1 MTINSTS
8 LTAIPPV
15 AGPRAA
21 PVFQRTRIL
30 RLPRSPKVI
39 AGLVIM
45 APFAVLAIIG
55 RWISPYSPNATDQQ
69 NWVQH
74 VLVPGTGPGT
84 AFPANYYPLPLPPS
98 AAHWLGTTVF
108 AQDVWSQ
115 VLASTQATLFVGLL
129 AAAIA
134 TVLSV
139 LFGVTAGYLGGGA
152 DEGLSLVANVFLAI
166 PGLPLLIVL
175 ADYVPSAGSSALLVA
190 TIIAVTTWAYTART
204 LRAQT
209 LSLRN
214 RDFVEAARVS
224 GESRLRIILVEVLP
238 NLIPILAA
246 SFLFTT
252 LSAIGAYVALAFLGL
267 AGSPTSSPPGLWN
280 WGEMLREGFANNAVR
295 GGWWWWWAPP
305 GLCVA
310 FLGTGLA
317 LLNFGIDEF
326 INPRLRAAGLSRRTA
341 RQAGISL
348 RPKLGMTP
356 VARPSA
362 RPPANRPLPEGSHGR
377 QGRGISRVG
386 TGGAAEPVLEIRGLS
401 VDYGYGDEAV
411 HAVVDCDLVLRRGQV
426 LGLAG
431 ESGSGKTTLAL
442 AAIRLLRAP
451 ALITAGEV
459 LFHSRPTSGDGP
471 VGTVDLM
478 SATED
483 QLREMRWSEIAVVLQ
498 SSLNALNPVI
508 TIGAQF
514 DDLLRVHRPD
524 LSAPARWARSGELLD
539 MVGMN
544 ADRLRS
550 YPHELSGGMRQRA
563 MIAMA
568 IALEPQ
574 VMILDEPT
582 TALDVVTQR
591 EILEELIGLRDRIGF
606 ATLFITHDLSL
617 LVELAD
623 EIAVMYAGRLMER
636 APAASLFHAPR
647 LPYTYGLLHCF
658 PPMHG
663 VRVPMEGLPGSPPDM
678 RDLPPGCAFHPRCP
692 WAIQR
697 CRQEVPRLL
706 PVDGSAREVACWL
719 HRGGATVPPELA
731 RPDPVSIRPNGA
743 KSITFPPPQGEG
755 RVGVR

>member
-8 LTAIPPV
+8 LTQVPPL
-15 AGPRAA
+15 AGPTPE
-21 PVFQRTRIL
+21 PVLAQSRML
-30 RLPRSPKVI
+30 GLPRSPKVI

-45 APFAVLAIIG
+45 APFVVVSIIG
-55 RWISPYSPNATDQQ
+55 RWIAPYSPNATDLQ

-84 AFPANYYPLPLPPS
+84 DVPAQYYPLPLAPS

-108 AQDVWSQ
+108 AQDVLSQ
-115 VLASTQATLFVGLL
+115 VLVSTQATLFVGLL

-139 LFGVTAGYLGGGA
+139 LIGVSSGYLGGGA
-152 DEGLSLVANVFLAI
+152 DEGLSLIANVFLAI

-175 ADYVPSAGSSALLVA
+175 ASYAPSAGSSIVLVA
-190 TIIAVTTWAYTART
+190 VIIAVTAWAYSARV

-224 GESRLRIILVEVLP
+224 GEGRLRIILAEVLP
-238 NLIPILAA
+238 NLLPIVAA

-252 LSAIGAYVALAFLGL
+252 LYAIYAYVAIAFLGL

-280 WGEMLREGFANNAVR
+280 WGDMLREGFANNAIR

-305 GLCVA
+305 GFCVA
-310 FLGTGLA
+310 LLGTGLA
-317 LLNFGIDEF
+317 LLNFGIDEYV
-326 INPRLRAAGLSRRTA
+326 NPRLRVAGLSRRVA
-341 RQAGISL
+341 DKAGVSV
-348 RPKLGMTP
+348 RSTLGMTP
-356 VARPSA
+356 VVRDVRRAERPH
-362 RPPANRPLPEGSHGR
+362 PASLPHPDSLRESDLPTSG
-377 QGRGISRVG
+377 VG
-386 TGGAAEPVLEIRGLS
+386 TDPVLEIRGLS

-411 HAVVDCDLVLRRGQV
+411 HAVVDCDLTLRRGQV

-451 ALITAGEV
+451 ALITAGQV
-459 LFHSRPTSGDGP
+459 LFHSKPVSGGS
-471 VGTVDLM
+471 VTGSVDLL
-478 SATED
+478 AADED
-483 QLREMRWSEIAVVLQ
+483 ELRTVRWSEISVVLQ

-508 TIGAQF
+508 TVGAQF
-514 DDLLRVHRPD
+514 DDLLRVHRPR
-524 LSAPARWARSGELLD
+524 LSRSSRHERSGELLD
-539 MVGMN
+539 MVGIN

-550 YPHELSGGMRQRA
+550 YPYELSGGMRQRA

-568 IALEPQ
+568 LALEPQ

-591 EILEELIGLRDRIGF
+591 EILEELIALRDRLGF
-606 ATLFITHDLSL
+606 AALFITHDLSL

-623 EIAVMYAGRLMER
+623 EIAVMYAGRLMEK

-647 LPYTYGLLHCF
+647 LPYTHGLIHCF

-663 VRVPMEGLPGSPPDM
+663 KRARMDGIAGSPPDL
-678 RDLPPGCAFHPRCP
+678 RNLPSGCAFHPRCK
-692 WAIQR
+692 WALEQ
-697 CRQEVPRLL
+697 CRHEVPQLA
-706 PVDGSAREVACWL
+706 PIDGPAHEVACWL
-719 HRGGATVPPELA
+719 HRGDAKVPAELA
-731 RPDPVSIRPNGA
+731 RPEPVDVEARA
-743 KSITFPPPQGEG
+743 
-755 RVGVR
+755 R

>member
-1 MTINSTS
+1 
-8 LTAIPPV
+8 
-15 AGPRAA
+15 
-21 PVFQRTRIL
+21 
-30 RLPRSPKVI
+30 VI
-39 AGLVIM
+39 AGLVIL
-45 APFAVLAIIG
+45 APFALLALIG
-55 RWISPYSPNATDQQ
+55 RWIAPYSPNATDTQ

-74 VLVPGTGPGT
+74 ILVDGTGPGT
-84 AFPANYYPLPLPPS
+84 NFPAQYYPLPLPPS

-115 VLASTQATLFVGLL
+115 LLAATQATLFVGLL

-134 TVLSV
+134 TVLSI
-139 LFGVTAGYLGGGA
+139 LFGVTAGYVGGGA

-175 ADYVPSAGSSALLVA
+175 ADYVPSAGSSVLLVA
-190 TIIAVTTWAYTART
+190 AIIAVTTWAYTART

-214 RDFVEAARVS
+214 RDFVEASRVS
-224 GESRLRIILVEVLP
+224 GEGRLRIILVEVLP
-238 NLIPILAA
+238 NLIPIVAA

-310 FLGTGLA
+310 LLGTGLA

-326 INPRLRAAGLSRRTA
+326 INPRLRAAGLSRQTA
-341 RQAGISL
+341 RKAGISL
-348 RPKLGMTP
+348 RPKLGMTA
-356 VARPSA
+356 VARHPQVAVMPMRPAPASPPSRA
-362 RPPANRPLPEGSHGR
+362 RDG
-377 QGRGISRVG
+377 
-386 TGGAAEPVLEIRGLS
+386 AEPALEIRGLS
-401 VDYGYGDEAV
+401 VDYGYGDEVV

-459 LFHSRPTSGDGP
+459 LFHSKPIGGDGP
-471 VGTVDLM
+471 VGTIDLLT
-478 SATED
+478 ATED
-483 QLREMRWSEIAVVLQ
+483 QLREVRWSEIAVVLQ

-514 DDLLRVHRPD
+514 DDLLRVHRPH
-524 LSAPARWARSGELLD
+524 LSGPERWTRAGELLD

-568 IALEPQ
+568 IALGPQ

-591 EILEELIGLRDRIGF
+591 EILEELIGLRERIGF

-636 APAASLFHAPR
+636 APAAALFHAPR

-663 VRVPMEGLPGSPPDM
+663 ARVPMDGLPGSPPDL

-692 WAIQR
+692 WAFQR
-697 CRQEVPRLL
+697 CRQEVPSLL
-706 PVDGSAREVACWL
+706 PLDGSPREVACWL

-731 RPDPVSIRPNGA
+731 RPDPVSMRP
-743 KSITFPPPQGEG
+743 KPPQT
-755 RVGVR
+755 VRQVSGT

>member
-1 MTINSTS
+1 MTVNSTTITQG
-8 LTAIPPV
+8 TAPLR
-15 AGPRAA
+15 RAR
-21 PVFQRTRIL
+21 VL

-39 AGLVIM
+39 AGLVILGVFTLV
-45 APFAVLAIIG
+45 ALIG
-55 RWISPYSPNATDQQ
+55 RFFEPFSPNQTDTQ

-74 VLVPGTGPGT
+74 VLVPGTGADTG
-84 AFPANYYPLPLPPS
+84 FPANYYPLPLPPS
-98 AAHWLGTTVF
+98 AAHLLGTTVF

-115 VLASTQATLFVGLL
+115 LLASTQATMFVGLI
-129 AAAIA
+129 AAVIA
-134 TVLSV
+134 TLLSII
-139 LFGVTAGYLGGGA
+139 FGVTAGYIGGTT
-152 DEGLSLVANVFLAI
+152 DEGLSLVANVSLAI

-175 ADYVPSAGSSALLVA
+175 ADYVPSAGSSLIIVA
-190 TIIAVTTWAYTART
+190 AIIAVTTWAYTART

-214 RDFVEAARVS
+214 RDFIEASRVS
-224 GESRLRIILVEVLP
+224 GEGRLRIIAVEILP
-238 NLIPILAA
+238 NLIPIVAA

-252 LSAIGAYVALAFLGL
+252 LSGIYAYVAISFLGL
-267 AGSPTSSPPGLWN
+267 AGSPTGSPAGLWN

-305 GLCVA
+305 GICIAL
-310 FLGTGLA
+310 LGTGLA

-326 INPRLRAAGLSRRTA
+326 INPRLRSAGLSRRTA
-341 RQAGISL
+341 RKAGIGL
-348 RPKLGMTP
+348 RPRLGMTP
-356 VARPSA
+356 VARHQPAVAMPIRYAPASTPS
-362 RPPANRPLPEGSHGR
+362 RLPD
-377 QGRGISRVG
+377 
-386 TGGAAEPVLEIRGLS
+386 AAEPALEIRGLS

-442 AAIRLLRAP
+442 AAVRLLRAP

-459 LFHSRPTSGDGP
+459 LFHSKPISGDGP
-471 VGTVDLM
+471 VGTVDML
-478 SATED
+478 SATDEE
-483 QLREMRWSEIAVVLQ
+483 LRAVRWSEIAVVLQ

-514 DDLLRVHRPD
+514 DDLLRVHRPN
-524 LSAPARWARSGELLD
+524 LSPSARWTRAGELVD

-591 EILEELIGLRDRIGF
+591 EILEELTGLRDRIGF

-647 LPYTYGLLHCF
+647 LPYTYGLLRCF

-663 VRVPMEGLPGSPPDM
+663 ARVPMEGLKGSPPDM
-678 RDLPPGCAFHPRCP
+678 RDLPAGCAFHPRCP
-692 WAIQR
+692 WAIPR
-697 CRQEVPRLL
+697 CHQDIPKLAPL
-706 PVDGSAREVACWL
+706 DGSAREVACWL
-719 HRGGATVPPELA
+719 HRGGANVPAELA
-731 RPDPVSIRPNGA
+731 LPEPGA
-743 KSITFPPPQGEG
+743 MK
-755 RVGVR
+755 VRAQ

>member
-1 MTINSTS
+1 MTIDSTT
-8 LTAIPPV
+8 LTT
-15 AGPRAA
+15 A
-21 PVFQRTRIL
+21 PVPGPTPEPIFHRTRIL
-30 RLPRSPKVI
+30 RLPRSPKI
-39 AGLVIM
+39 LIGLVIL
-45 APFAVLAIIG
+45 AVFGLVAVIG
-55 RWISPYSPNATDQQ
+55 RWISPYDPNATDPQ

-84 AFPANYYPLPLPPS
+84 DFPANYYPLPLPPS

-115 VLASTQATLFVGLL
+115 VLSSTQATLLVGLL

-134 TVLSV
+134 TVLSILV
-139 LFGVTAGYLGGGA
+139 GVSAGYFGGSA
-152 DEGLSLVANVFLAI
+152 DEGLSLLSNVFLAI

-175 ADYVPSAGSSALLVA
+175 ADYVPTAGSSILLVA
-190 TIIAVTTWAYTART
+190 VIIAVTAWAYSARV

-224 GESRLRIILVEVLP
+224 GESRSRIILVEVLP
-238 NLIPILAA
+238 NLIPIVAA

-252 LSAIGAYVALAFLGL
+252 LYAIYAYVAISFLGL
-267 AGSPTSSPPGLWN
+267 GGSPTSSPPGLWN
-280 WGEMLREGFANNAVR
+280 WGEMLREGFANNAIR

-305 GLCVA
+305 GLAVA
-310 FLGTGLA
+310 LLGTGLA

-326 INPRLRAAGLSRRTA
+326 INPRLRVAGLSRKA
-341 RQAGISL
+341 AQKAGI
-348 RPKLGMTP
+348 RFRGTLGATP
-356 VARPSA
+356 VVPNVRAASPRPS
-362 RPPANRPLPEGSHGR
+362 PQNG
-377 QGRGISRVG
+377 
-386 TGGAAEPVLEIRGLS
+386 AEPVLEIHGLC

-411 HAVVDCDLVLRRGQV
+411 HAVMDCDLVLRRGKV

-442 AAIRLLRAP
+442 AAIRLLRTP
-451 ALITAGEV
+451 ALITGGQV
-459 LFHSRPTSGDGP
+459 LFHSRPVGGDGP
-471 VGTVDLM
+471 KGTIDML
-478 SATED
+478 AAGPET
-483 QLREMRWSEIAVVLQ
+483 LRAVRWSEISVVLQ

-514 DDLLRVHRPD
+514 DDLLRVHRKH
-524 LSAPARWARSGELLD
+524 LSRSARYERSAELLD
-539 MVGMN
+539 MVGIN

-568 IALEPQ
+568 LALEPQ

-591 EILEELIGLRDRIGF
+591 EILEELIGLRDRLGF
-606 ATLFITHDLSL
+606 AALFITHDLSL
-617 LVELAD
+617 LVEIAD

-636 APAASLFHAPR
+636 APAASLFNAPR
-647 LPYTYGLLHCF
+647 LPYTHGLINCF

-663 VRVPMEGLPGSPPDM
+663 KRARMEGIPGSPPDL
-678 RDLPPGCAFHPRCP
+678 RQLPQGCAFNPRCK
-692 WAIQR
+692 WALEQ
-697 CRQEVPRLL
+697 CRHDVPLL
-706 PVDGSAREVACWL
+706 APLNGSSREVACWL
-719 HRGGATVPPELA
+719 HRGGADVPEELA
-731 RPDPVSIRPNGA
+731 KPDPAQLEV
-743 KSITFPPPQGEG
+743 
-755 RVGVR
+755 RVR

>member
-1 MTINSTS
+1 MTISPTS
-8 LTAIPPV
+8 LTGV
-15 AGPRAA
+15 A
-21 PVFQRTRIL
+21 PVGGPGGVAFHRTRIL
-30 RLPRSPKVI
+30 QLPRSPKVV
-39 AGLVIM
+39 AGLVLLGF
-45 APFAVLAIIG
+45 FAVVALIG
-55 RWISPYSPNATDQQ
+55 RWAAPYSPNATDPK

-74 VLVPGTGPGT
+74 ILVDGTGPGT
-84 AFPANYYPLPLPPS
+84 SFPAQYYPLPFPPS

-108 AQDVWSQ
+108 AQDALSQ

-134 TVLSV
+134 TALSI
-139 LFGVTAGYLGGGA
+139 LFGVTAGYVGGGT

-175 ADYVPSAGSSALLVA
+175 ADYVPNAGSSIFLVA
-190 TIIAVTTWAYTART
+190 AIIAITSWAYSART

-224 GESRLRIILVEVLP
+224 GEGRLRIILVEVLP
-238 NLIPILAA
+238 NLVPIVAA

-295 GGWWWWWAPP
+295 SGWWWWWAPP
-305 GLCVA
+305 GIMVA
-310 FLGTGLA
+310 LLGTGLA

-326 INPRLRAAGLSRRTA
+326 INPRLRAGGLSRKAA
-341 RQAGISL
+341 RKAGISPST
-348 RPKLGMTP
+348 RLGLTP
-356 VARPSA
+356 VARSVLEKHE
-362 RPPANRPLPEGSHGR
+362 PAEVRTAK
-377 QGRGISRVG
+377 G
-386 TGGAAEPVLEIRGLS
+386 TAAEPVLEIRGLC
-401 VDYGYGDEAV
+401 VDYGVGDEAV
-411 HAVVDCDLVLRRGQV
+411 HAVMDCDLVLRRGQV

-442 AAIRLLRAP
+442 AAIRLLRP
-451 ALITAGEV
+451 PGVITAGSV
-459 LFHSRPTSGDGP
+459 LFHSKPISGEGPT
-471 VGTVDLM
+471 GTIDLLA
-478 SATED
+478 SDLDE
-483 QLREMRWSEIAVVLQ
+483 LREVRWSEIAVVLQ
-498 SSLNALNPVI
+498 SALDSLNPVI

-514 DDLLRVHRPD
+514 DDLLRVHRPQM
-524 LSAPARWARSGELLD
+524 SGAQRWSRAAELLE

-544 ADRLRS
+544 GDRLRS

-563 MIAMA
+563 MIALA

-636 APAASLFHAPR
+636 APAGALFHAPR
-647 LPYTYGLLHCF
+647 LPYTHGLLNCF
-658 PPMHG
+658 PPLHG
-663 VRVPMEGLPGSPPDM
+663 AHHRMEGIVGSPPDL
-678 RDLPPGCAFHPRCP
+678 RDLPKGCAFNPRCR
-692 WAIQR
+692 WAMQQ
-697 CRQEVPRLL
+697 CREERPRLQ
-706 PVDGSAREVACWL
+706 PIDGSSREVACWL
-719 HRGGATVPPELA
+719 HRGYAVVPPELA
-731 RPDPVSIRPNGA
+731 RPEPEARKHEHADVTRM
-743 KSITFPPPQGEG
+743 G
-755 RVGVR
+755 RQ

>member
-1 MTINSTS
+1 MTIDSTA
-8 LTAIPPV
+8 LAARTPG
-15 AGPRAA
+15 AGPSAQPIFHRA
-21 PVFQRTRIL
+21 RIL
-30 RLPRSPKVI
+30 RLPRSPKVL

-45 APFAVLAIIG
+45 AVFGLLAIVG
-55 RWISPYSPNATDQQ
+55 RSIAPYSPNATDEK

-84 AFPANYYPLPLPPS
+84 DFPANYYPLPLPPS

-108 AQDVWSQ
+108 AQDTWSQ
-115 VLASTQATLFVGLL
+115 LLSSTQATLFVGLL

-139 LFGVTAGYLGGGA
+139 LIGVTAGYKGGAA

-175 ADYVPSAGSSALLVA
+175 AQYVPSAGSSILLVA
-190 TIIAVTTWAYTART
+190 AIIAITTWAYTART

-224 GESRLRIILVEVLP
+224 GEGGLRIILVEVLP
-238 NLIPILAA
+238 NLIPIVAA

-252 LSAIGAYVALAFLGL
+252 LTAIGVYVALAFLGL

-280 WGEMLREGFANNAVR
+280 WGEMLREGFANNALR

-305 GLCVA
+305 GVLIA
-310 FLGTGLA
+310 LLGTGLA

-326 INPRLRAAGLSRRTA
+326 INPRLRATGLSRKAA
-341 RQAGISL
+341 RKAGISL

-356 VARPSA
+356 VAR
-362 RPPANRPLPEGSHGR
+362 RGPERLHTASLRESDLHAGLAAS
-377 QGRGISRVG
+377 
-386 TGGAAEPVLEIRGLS
+386 AEPVLEIRGLS
-401 VDYGYGDEAV
+401 VDYGYGDEAI
-411 HAVVDCDLVLRRGQV
+411 HAVVDCDLVLRRGRV

-459 LFHSRPTSGDGP
+459 LFHSKPISGDGP
-471 VGTVDLM
+471 VGTIDLLT
-478 SATED
+478 ADED
-483 QLREMRWSEIAVVLQ
+483 ELRAVRWSEIAVVLQ

-514 DDLLRVHRPD
+514 DDLLRVHRPH
-524 LSAPARWARSGELLD
+524 LSAPARWARAEELLD
-539 MVGMN
+539 MVGIN
-544 ADRLRS
+544 AERLRS

-591 EILEELIGLRDRIGF
+591 EVIEELIGLRDRIGF

-647 LPYTYGLLHCF
+647 LPYTHGLLHCF
-658 PPMHG
+658 PPLHG
-663 VRVPMEGLPGSPPDM
+663 QRARMEGIPGSPPDL
-678 RDLPPGCAFHPRCP
+678 RDLPQGCAFHPRCRF
-692 WAIQR
+692 AMEQ
-697 CRQEVPRLL
+697 CRHDIPRLAPL
-706 PVDGSAREVACWL
+706 NGSGREVACWL
-719 HRGGATVPPELA
+719 HRGDAIVPAELA
-731 RPDPVSIRPNGA
+731 LPDSGFA
-743 KSITFPPPQGEG
+743 KVHAQ
-755 RVGVR
+755 

>member
-1 MTINSTS
+1 MTIDSTA
-8 LTAIPPV
+8 LAARTPG
-15 AGPRAA
+15 AGPSAQPIFHRA
-21 PVFQRTRIL
+21 RIL
-30 RLPRSPKVI
+30 RLPRSPKVL

-45 APFAVLAIIG
+45 AVFGLLAIVG
-55 RWISPYSPNATDQQ
+55 RSIAPYSPNATDEK

-84 AFPANYYPLPLPPS
+84 DFPANYYPLPLPPS

-108 AQDVWSQ
+108 AQDTWSQ
-115 VLASTQATLFVGLL
+115 LLSSTQATLFVGLL

-139 LFGVTAGYLGGGA
+139 LIGVTAGYKGGAA

-175 ADYVPSAGSSALLVA
+175 AQYVPSAGSSILLVA
-190 TIIAVTTWAYTART
+190 AIIAITTWAYTART

-224 GESRLRIILVEVLP
+224 GEGGLRIILVEVLP
-238 NLIPILAA
+238 NLIPIVAA

-252 LSAIGAYVALAFLGL
+252 LTAIGVYVALAFLGL

-280 WGEMLREGFANNAVR
+280 WGEMLREGFANNALR

-305 GLCVA
+305 GVLIA
-310 FLGTGLA
+310 LLGTGLA

-326 INPRLRAAGLSRRTA
+326 INPRLRATGLSRKAA
-341 RQAGISL
+341 RKAGISL

-356 VARPSA
+356 VAR
-362 RPPANRPLPEGSHGR
+362 RGPERLHTASLRESDLHAGLAAS
-377 QGRGISRVG
+377 
-386 TGGAAEPVLEIRGLS
+386 AEPVLEIRGLS
-401 VDYGYGDEAV
+401 VDYGYGDEAI
-411 HAVVDCDLVLRRGQV
+411 HAVVDCDLVLRRGRV

-459 LFHSRPTSGDGP
+459 LFHSKPISGDGP
-471 VGTVDLM
+471 VGTIDLLT
-478 SATED
+478 ADED
-483 QLREMRWSEIAVVLQ
+483 ELRAVRWSEIAVVLQ

-514 DDLLRVHRPD
+514 DDLLRVHRPH
-524 LSAPARWARSGELLD
+524 LSAPARWARAEELLD
-539 MVGMN
+539 MVGIN
-544 ADRLRS
+544 AERLRS

-591 EILEELIGLRDRIGF
+591 EVIEELIGLRDRIGF

-647 LPYTYGLLHCF
+647 LPYTHGLLHCF
-658 PPMHG
+658 PPLHG
-663 VRVPMEGLPGSPPDM
+663 QRARMEGIPGSPPDL
-678 RDLPPGCAFHPRCP
+678 RDLPQGCAFHPRCRF
-692 WAIQR
+692 AMEQ
-697 CRQEVPRLL
+697 CRHDVPRLAPL
-706 PVDGSAREVACWL
+706 NGSGREVACWL
-719 HRGGATVPPELA
+719 HRGDAKVPAELA
-731 RPDPVSIRPNGA
+731 LPDSGFA
-743 KSITFPPPQGEG
+743 KVHAQ
-755 RVGVR
+755 

>member
-8 LTAIPPV
+8 LTVIPPV
-15 AGPRAA
+15 AGPTPELVLR
-21 PVFQRTRIL
+21 RTRIL

-39 AGLVIM
+39 AGLVILVL
-45 APFAVLAIIG
+45 FGLLAIIG
-55 RWISPYSPNATDQQ
+55 RWIAPYSPNATDQQ
-69 NWVQH
+69 HWVQH
-74 VLVPGTGPGT
+74 VLVPGTGAATG
-84 AFPANYYPLPLPPS
+84 FPASYYPLPLPPS

-115 VLASTQATLFVGLL
+115 LLAATQATVVVGLL

-152 DEGLSLVANVFLAI
+152 DEGLSLIANVFLAI

-175 ADYVPSAGSSALLVA
+175 ADYVPSAGSSVLLVA
-190 TIIAVTTWAYTART
+190 SIIAVTTWAYTSRT

-214 RDFVEAARVS
+214 RDSVEASRVL
-224 GESRLRIILVEVLP
+224 GEGRLRIILVEVLP
-238 NLIPILAA
+238 NLVPIVAAA
-246 SFLFTT
+246 SLFTA
-252 LSAIGAYVALAFLGL
+252 LSAIGAYVAIAFLGL

-280 WGEMLREGFANNAVR
+280 CGEMLREGFANNAVR

-305 GLCVA
+305 GICIAL
-310 FLGTGLA
+310 LGTGLA

-341 RQAGISL
+341 KKAGISL
-348 RPKLGMTP
+348 RSTLGMTP
-356 VARPSA
+356 VAHRRAVAIMPQVTAMRPEPSSV
-362 RPPANRPLPEGSHGR
+362 RN
-377 QGRGISRVG
+377 
-386 TGGAAEPVLEIRGLS
+386 AAEPVLTIRGLS
-401 VDYGYGDEAV
+401 VDYGYGDQAV
-411 HAVVDCDLVLRRGQV
+411 HAVVDCDLVLRRGKM

-451 ALITAGEV
+451 AVITGGEV
-459 LFHSRPTSGDGP
+459 LFHSKPISGEEP
-471 VGTVDLM
+471 AGTIDML
-478 SATED
+478 SATDD
-483 QLREMRWSEIAVVLQ
+483 QLRAIRWSEIAVVLQ

-514 DDLLRVHRPD
+514 DDLLRVHRPA
-524 LSAPARWARSGELLD
+524 LAESARWARSGALLD

-591 EILEELIGLRDRIGF
+591 ELLQELIGLRDRIGF

-636 APAASLFHAPR
+636 APATSLFHAPR
-647 LPYTYGLLHCF
+647 LPYTYALLHCF

-663 VRVPMEGLPGSPPDM
+663 PRVPMEGLKGSPPDM
-678 RDLPPGCAFHPRCP
+678 RDLPPGCAFHARCQ
-692 WAIQR
+692 WALPR
-697 CRQEVPRLL
+697 CRQEVPRLAPL
-706 PVDGSAREVACWL
+706 NGSPREVACWL
-719 HRGGATVPPELA
+719 HREGTTVPPELA
-731 RPDPVSIRPNGA
+731 QPEPASMRPRRPE
-743 KSITFPPPQGEG
+743 T
-755 RVGVR
+755 VGQAGGT

>member
-1 MTINSTS
+1 MTIDSTA
-8 LTAIPPV
+8 LTQTPV
-15 AGPRAA
+15 AGPTPK
-21 PVFQRTRIL
+21 PVFHRTQIL

-39 AGLVIM
+39 AGLAILFV
-45 APFAVLAIIG
+45 FGVVAIIG
-55 RWISPYSPNATDQQ
+55 RWIEPYSPNATDEK

-84 AFPANYYPLPLPPS
+84 GFPANYYPLPLPPS

-108 AQDVWSQ
+108 AQDAWSQ
-115 VLASTQATLFVGLL
+115 VLASTQPTLFVGLL

-134 TVLSV
+134 TILSIFV
-139 LFGVTAGYLGGGA
+139 GVSAGYFGGGA
-152 DEGLSLVANVFLAI
+152 DEGLSLLSNVFLAI

-175 ADYVPSAGSSALLVA
+175 ADYVPSAGSSVLLVA
-190 TIIAVTTWAYTART
+190 AIIAITTWAYSART

-214 RDFVEAARVS
+214 RDFIEAARVS
-224 GESRLRIILVEVLP
+224 GEGRLRIILVEVLP
-238 NLIPILAA
+238 NLIPIVAA

-252 LSAIGAYVALAFLGL
+252 LTAIGAYVAIAFLGL

-305 GLCVA
+305 GICVA
-310 FLGTGLA
+310 LLGTGLA

-326 INPRLRAAGLSRRTA
+326 INPRLRVTGLSRRA
-341 RQAGISL
+341 AKKAGIID
-348 RPKLGMTP
+348 RPRSGMTQ
-356 VARPSA
+356 VVR
-362 RPPANRPLPEGSHGR
+362 NRPLGGSTTSVVVPVSANR
-377 QGRGISRVG
+377 SKAV
-386 TGGAAEPVLEIRGLS
+386 ADAVLEIRGLS
-401 VDYGYGDEAV
+401 VDYGYGDDAV
-411 HAVVDCDLVLRRGQV
+411 HAVVDCDLVLRRGRV

-442 AAIRLLRAP
+442 AAMRLLREP
-451 ALITAGEV
+451 AIITAGQV
-459 LFHSRPTSGDGP
+459 LFHSKPIGGDGLK
-471 VGTVDLM
+471 GTVDMLG
-478 SATED
+478 ADEED
-483 QLREMRWSEIAVVLQ
+483 LRAVRWSEISVVLQ
-498 SSLNALNPVI
+498 SALNALNPVI

-514 DDLLRVHRPD
+514 DDLLRAHRPH
-524 LSAPARWARSGELLD
+524 LSRSDRWERSGELLD
-539 MVGMN
+539 MVGLN

-568 IALEPQ
+568 LALEPQ
-574 VMILDEPT
+574 VMVLDEPT

-591 EILEELIGLRDRIGF
+591 EILEELIALRDRLGF
-606 ATLFITHDLSL
+606 AALFITHDLSL

-647 LPYTYGLLHCF
+647 LPYTYGLINCF

-663 VRVPMEGLPGSPPDM
+663 ERARMEGIPGSPPDL
-678 RDLPPGCAFHPRCP
+678 RNLPHGCAFHPRCA
-692 WAIQR
+692 WAMEQ
-697 CRQEVPRLL
+697 CRHDVPQLEAI
-706 PVDGSAREVACWL
+706 GASGREVACWL
-719 HRGGATVPPELA
+719 HRGYANVPVELA
-731 RPDPVSIRPNGA
+731 RPDPGA
-743 KSITFPPPQGEG
+743 VEVHSQ
-755 RVGVR
+755 